1 MTDPE
6 TKPSMGPPPPPTQP
20 VQTPDKPAPPTHS
33 PRNARAVFTA
43 IGFLGLAAGLFYLWH
58 LIQGLTPADPIDPA
72 RIAALEA
79 QLRGFHQRIIALEQR
94 PPAAQPPAPANLA
107 PLEARLLAL
116 EQRPPPQTPTPAPA
130 TAAPTD
136 LAPLE
141 ARIAATERATR
152 RAIQLQ
158 AATSA
163 LHDGAPLGPLPD
175 APPALARFATIAPP
189 TLATLRRDFTPAATA
204 ALAASLPV
212 EETAISSQIWRR
224 LAALVT
230 VRQGDAVLFGPP
242 AALVLTLAQTRLDAG
257 DLQGALAALDSL
269 DPGAAPAMAP
279 WRRDAQALLD
289 ARAAL
294 AALARG

>member
-1 MTDPE
+1 M
-6 TKPSMGPPPPPTQP
+6 
-20 VQTPDKPAPPTHS
+20 
-33 PRNARAVFTA
+33 
-43 IGFLGLAAGLFYLWH
+43 
-58 LIQGLTPADPIDPA
+58 
-72 RIAALEA
+72 
-79 QLRGFHQRIIALEQR
+79 
-94 PPAAQPPAPANLA
+94 
-107 PLEARLLAL
+107 
-116 EQRPPPQTPTPAPA
+116 
-130 TAAPTD
+130 
-136 LAPLE
+136 
-141 ARIAATERATR
+141 
-152 RAIQLQ
+152 Q

-257 DLQGALAALDSL
+257 DLQGALAALDTL
-269 DPGAAPAMAP
+269 DTGAAPAMAP

>member
-6 TKPSMGPPPPPTQP
+6 TPPAAPSQAVQP
-20 VQTPDKPAPPTHS
+20 PDKPAPPTHS

-43 IGFLGLAAGLFYLWH
+43 IGFLCLAAGLFYLWH
-58 LIQGLTPADPIDPA
+58 LVQNLTPADPIDPA
-72 RIAALEA
+72 RIATLDA

-94 PPAAQPPAPANLA
+94 PPTPTQTPTNLA

-116 EQRPPPQTPTPAPA
+116 EQRPAPA
-130 TAAPTD
+130 GPVVIAPADT
-136 LAPLE
+136 APLE
-141 ARIAATERATR
+141 ARIAATERATN
-152 RAIQLQ
+152 RALQLQ
-158 AATSA
+158 AATIA
-163 LHDGAPLGPLPD
+163 LQDGLPLGPLPN

-204 ALAASLPV
+204 ALHASMPAT
-212 EETAISSQIWRR
+212 EGTMTGQIWRR
-224 LAALVT
+224 LADLVT

-242 AALVLTLAQTRLDAG
+242 AALALTLAQTRLDAG
-257 DLQGALAALDSL
+257 DLPGTLAALDSL